1 MYFNF
6 EDNHPDTPTLP
17 RTLTRLEVVLLT
29 AVFYL
34 SVVILAMVLPQTEWF
49 KAMEARREAALEEQQ
64 RQEMERQREN
74 ARFVFVQPRLDM
86 PSQAPPK
93 RYELSDIDR
102 QARTVERAARPTNSM
117 PFSRGNTFERIES
130 VQPMPETRQAITRIG
145 LVPVDTGPP
154 EELQAFVRS
163 EIARWAE
170 VVRQSG
176 AKVE

>member
-102 QARTVERAARPTNSM
+102 QALGPRLGMRPD
-117 PFSRGNTFERIES
+117 PHI
-130 VQPMPETRQAITRIG
+130 
-145 LVPVDTGPP
+145 PP
-154 EELQAFVRS
+154 EGIETEYFQKGGVQVATQWTHTSRRLRS
-163 EIARWAE
+163 LVLKWEPAAIAA
-170 VVRQSG
+170 S
-176 AKVE
+176 